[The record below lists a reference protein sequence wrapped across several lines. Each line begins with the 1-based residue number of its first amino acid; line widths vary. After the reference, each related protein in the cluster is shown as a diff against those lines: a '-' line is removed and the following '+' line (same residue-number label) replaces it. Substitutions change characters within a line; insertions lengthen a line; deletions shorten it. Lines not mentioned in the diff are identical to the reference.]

1 MRKSLLVV
9 VAVVGATLAF
19 TAGAALAVNDQG
31 AFGRAVQP
39 GQNAPIMSESTG
51 DYTAAAVV
59 QGEVTQKFMSQ
70 NGTLIAVDG
79 ALYSVSG
86 SFFNSVQV
94 GDTVSFDG
102 TNWTIT
108 GHKSTWQ

>member
-1 MRKSLLVV
+1 MRNNLAVI
-9 VAVVGATLAF
+9 VAVVGATLAL
-19 TAGAALAVNDQG
+19 TAGAAVAVNDLG
-31 AFGRAVQP
+31 PFLRALQA

-51 DYTAAAVV
+51 DYTAAVVV

-70 NGTLIAVDG
+70 NGTLVAVDG
-79 ALYSVSG
+79 TLYAVSP
-86 SFFNSVQV
+86 SFYASVQV